1 MSSTKP
7 TTLRPLN
14 VWFSAATVA
23 TGVSIIVYA
32 ASLALGSPLMP
43 TLVFLFAM
51 VPSFALGCVL
61 PYVTPIRR
69 RLEARQLERDKQ
81 DEQLVRQVFAQLPP
95 ASPTITRSC
104 PP

>member
-1 MSSTKP
+1 MNSTKP
-7 TTLRPLN
+7 TTLRPLK
-14 VWFSAATVA
+14 VWFNAATVA
-23 TGVSIIVYA
+23 TGVSIIVYT

-69 RLEARQLERDKQ
+69 RLEARQRERDKR
-81 DEQLVRQVFAQLPP
+81 DEQLVLQVFAQLPS
-95 ASPTITRSC
+95 ASTTTTRNC